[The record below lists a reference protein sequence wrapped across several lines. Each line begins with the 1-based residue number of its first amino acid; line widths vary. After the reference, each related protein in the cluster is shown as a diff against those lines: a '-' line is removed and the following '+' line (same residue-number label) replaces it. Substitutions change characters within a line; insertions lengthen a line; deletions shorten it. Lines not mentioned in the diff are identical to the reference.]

1 MGTINDLALLIP
13 GRGNVLIGAAEAAV
27 PSFAS
32 IVAYAASFSTA
43 IPGFATLGHTD
54 PEDLPEWGSDGG
66 DTEVR
71 RTWERLAVRE
81 VTTDPPVNY
90 FVVKPLQFDNDTMK
104 LYEGGGTYSTPNVF
118 ASPSSPAP
126 TVASAI
132 VVYLDGDCRP
142 LAPDWL
148 ERLIAPIRAGDAQAT
163 GEIDV
168 ALNGGR
174 RTDQAVDLLLRDVSL
189 FLAEHDGS
197 PRNG

>member
-13 GRGNVLIGAAEAAV
+13 GRGNVLVGAAEAAV

-32 IVAYAASFSTA
+32 IVAYAANFSTA

-132 VVYLDGDCRP
+132 VVYLDGAAVVAEYVPRVSIRKEGAPEHSVDDWSKLP
-142 LAPDWL
+142 LRFTQLSPTTALKPHYW
-148 ERLIAPIRAGDAQAT
+148 I
-163 GEIDV
+163 GENFGTP
-168 ALNGGR
+168 A
-174 RTDQAVDLLLRDVSL
+174 
-189 FLAEHDGS
+189 
-197 PRNG
+197 